1 MPYIDIGGDDRDIDK
16 SLDDVE
22 HEKQEQVQ
30 IEEALFALTA
40 LTEFSHEFFNPTEA
54 KKQDDRRDSVQIGR
68 YGIGE
73 DVEPVDFV

>member
-1 MPYIDIGGDDRDIDK
+1 MPYIEIGGDDRDIDK

-30 IEEALFALTA
+30 TVEALFALTA
-40 LTEFSHEFFNPTEA
+40 LTKVSHEFFYLTEA